1 MKVFYC
7 AVCGLFLSTGA
18 LAQGLD
24 VPLFEDDI
32 PNLGRQAKPLEEIH
46 LTPDELPDVKVTLDD
61 TKPVPQPVNKASTP
75 KVTEPVVKPKLPHQA
90 PLRPGKSIALSKQ
103 QVTENAAEMDK
114 KLNSEIQKYLE
125 ARAREELE
133 KETQEK
139 IAQEKKKQAKVA
151 EPLRKEEA
159 KMPDSLTDLFGK
171 THDVHAFEISGFALG
186 MTPDEVAEIAKENG
200 YSITKI
206 EHGIPLHRTSF
217 YEHNCRRAQVRR
229 VQALQDCI
237 IEQARNDEVY
247 YISSVTMAKPETA
260 EYVQVLFST
269 HATDNVAYKIYY
281 ENEGDN
287 SLNFTRKN
295 LAKKIRRRD
304 AFWNMVFENYGYPDD
319 PETIIWGD
327 QEKAYMMARMQGAN
341 YNAYLILEDKEIPDG
356 DYKDAHEQKDDLHYK
371 NTFTFAEKENDED

>member
-18 LAQGLD
+18 LAQGVD

-32 PNLGRQAKPLEEIH
+32 PNIGRQARPLEEIH
-46 LTPDELPDVKVTLDD
+46 LTPDELPDVKVSLDE
-61 TKPVPQPVNKASTP
+61 TKPVPQPVTKVQEP
-75 KVTEPVVKPKLPHQA
+75 KPATPVVKPKPIHQV
-90 PLRPGKSIALSKQ
+90 PLRPGKSISLGKQ
-103 QVTENAAEMDK
+103 QTEEKTAEMDK
-114 KLNSEIQKYLE
+114 QLNSEIQRYLE
-125 ARAREELE
+125 DRAQKEIEEKA
-133 KETQEK
+133 KERKMQEMQK
-139 IAQEKKKQAKVA
+139 AAVKTKSS
-151 EPLRKEEA
+151 EEDPQR
-159 KMPDSLTDLFGK
+159 PDLPTDLFGK
-171 THDVHAFEISGFALG
+171 THDVHGFDISGFALG
-186 MTPDEVAEIAKENG
+186 MNPEEVAEVAKENG
-200 YSITKI
+200 YRITKI

-217 YEHNCRRAQVRR
+217 YEHNCRLVPVRR
-229 VQALQDCI
+229 VRDLQDCI
-237 IEQARNDEVY
+237 IDQAKNDEVY

-304 AFWNMVFENYGYPDD
+304 AFWNMVFENYGLPDD
-319 PETIIWGD
+319 PETIVWGD
-327 QEKAYMMARMQGAN
+327 QEKAYMMARMQGSN

-371 NTFTFAEKENDED
+371 NTFTFALKDDDED